1 MNWPQLWGF
10 WLGNDVDFGE
20 QIERRRY
27 MDFFLKLGITVF
39 GAVFGYLFGDVDLLV
54 KVLVCF
60 IIADYISGLL
70 ASGYLGELSSKMGF
84 KGIAKKIAILILVA
98 IAHQIDLIL
107 GTHNTTR
114 DAVIFFY
121 LANELISILENF
133 VRMGMKVPEILKNL
147 ILIFDAKAGDEEE
160 KHDKNMD

>member
-1 MNWPQLWGF
+1 MEVILKIGI
-10 WLGNDVDFGE
+10 LG
-20 QIERRRY
+20 
-27 MDFFLKLGITVF
+27 F
-39 GAVFGYLFGDVDLLV
+39 GAVFGYLFGEVDLLV

-60 IIADYISGLL
+60 IVADYISGLL

-133 VRMGMKVPEILKNL
+133 VRMGMKVPEVLKNL
-147 ILIFDAKAGDEEE
+147 ILIFDAKSGDEEDD
-160 KHDKNMD
+160 HDKNMD

>member
-1 MNWPQLWGF
+1 MEVILKIGI
-10 WLGNDVDFGE
+10 LG
-20 QIERRRY
+20 
-27 MDFFLKLGITVF
+27 F
-39 GAVFGYLFGDVDLLV
+39 GAIFGYLFGEVDLLV

-60 IIADYISGLL
+60 IVADYISGLL

-133 VRMGMKVPEILKNL
+133 VRMGMKVPEVLKNL
-147 ILIFDAKAGDEEE
+147 ILIFDAKSGEGEG
-160 KHDKNMD
+160 KHDKDMD

>member
-1 MNWPQLWGF
+1 MEVILKIGI
-10 WLGNDVDFGE
+10 LG
-20 QIERRRY
+20 
-27 MDFFLKLGITVF
+27 F
-39 GAVFGYLFGDVDLLV
+39 GAIFGYLFGEVDLLV

-60 IIADYISGLL
+60 IVADYISGLL

-133 VRMGMKVPEILKNL
+133 VRMGMKVPEVLKNL
-147 ILIFDAKAGDEEE
+147 ILIFDSKSEDEEE
-160 KHDKNMD
+160 KHDKDMD

>member
-1 MNWPQLWGF
+1 MEVVLKIGI
-10 WLGNDVDFGE
+10 LG
-20 QIERRRY
+20 
-27 MDFFLKLGITVF
+27 F
-39 GAVFGYLFGDVDLLV
+39 GAVFGYLFGEVDILV

-60 IIADYISGLL
+60 IVADYVSGLL

-133 VRMGMKVPEILKNL
+133 VRMGMKVPEVLKNL
-147 ILIFDAKAGDEEE
+147 ILIFDAKSGDEE

>member
-1 MNWPQLWGF
+1 MEVILKFGI
-10 WLGNDVDFGE
+10 LG
-20 QIERRRY
+20 
-27 MDFFLKLGITVF
+27 F
-39 GAVFGYLFGDVDLLV
+39 GAIFGYLFGEVDLLV

-60 IIADYISGLL
+60 IVADYISGLL

-133 VRMGMKVPEILKNL
+133 VRMGMKVPEVLK
-147 ILIFDAKAGDEEE
+147 I
-160 KHDKNMD
+160 

>member
-1 MNWPQLWGF
+1 MGTSPSNNYVTKKEVFHGSHTKNWDFRFWGDI
-10 WLGNDVDFGE
+10 WILVWE
-20 QIERRRY
+20 
-27 MDFFLKLGITVF
+27 
-39 GAVFGYLFGDVDLLV
+39 VDLLV

-60 IIADYISGLL
+60 IVADYISGLL

-133 VRMGMKVPEILKNL
+133 VRMGMKVPEVLKNL
-147 ILIFDAKAGDEEE
+147 ILIFDAKSGEGEE
-160 KHDKNMD
+160 KHDKDMD

>member
-1 MNWPQLWGF
+1 MEVILKIGI
-10 WLGNDVDFGE
+10 LG
-20 QIERRRY
+20 
-27 MDFFLKLGITVF
+27 F
-39 GAVFGYLFGDVDLLV
+39 GAIFGYLFGEVDLLV

-60 IIADYISGLL
+60 IVADYISGLL

-121 LANELISILENF
+121 LANGLISILENF
-133 VRMGMKVPEILKNL
+133 VRMGMKVPEVLKNL
-147 ILIFDAKAGDEEE
+147 ILIFDSKSGDEEE
-160 KHDKNMD
+160 KHDKDMD

>member
-1 MNWPQLWGF
+1 MVANDWGSNATSLTKRRF
-10 WLGNDVDFGE
+10 SMEALLKFG
-20 QIERRRY
+20 
-27 MDFFLKLGITVF
+27 VSAF
-39 GAVFGYLFGDVDLLV
+39 GAVFGYLFGEVDLLV
-54 KVLVCF
+54 KVLLCF
-60 IIADYISGLL
+60 IVADYISGLL
-70 ASGYLGELSSKMGF
+70 ASGYFGKLNSQVGF

-133 VRMGMKVPEILKNL
+133 VRMEMKVPEVLKNL
-147 ILIFDAKAGDEEE
+147 ISIFDSKAGEKEE
-160 KHDKNMD
+160 KHDKNLD

>member
-1 MNWPQLWGF
+1 MEVILKIGI
-10 WLGNDVDFGE
+10 LG
-20 QIERRRY
+20 
-27 MDFFLKLGITVF
+27 F
-39 GAVFGYLFGDVDLLV
+39 GAVFGYLFGEVDLLV

-60 IIADYISGLL
+60 IVADYISGLL

-133 VRMGMKVPEILKNL
+133 VRMGMKVPEVLKNL
-147 ILIFDAKAGDEEE
+147 ILIFDAKSGNKEDD
-160 KHDKNMD
+160 HDKNMD

>member
-1 MNWPQLWGF
+1 MEVILKFGI
-10 WLGNDVDFGE
+10 LG
-20 QIERRRY
+20 
-27 MDFFLKLGITVF
+27 F
-39 GAVFGYLFGDVDLLV
+39 GAIFGYLFGEVDLLV

-60 IIADYISGLL
+60 IVADYISGLL

-133 VRMGMKVPEILKNL
+133 VRMGMKVPEVLKNL
-147 ILIFDAKAGDEEE
+147 ILIFDAKSGEDRG
-160 KHDKNMD
+160 KT

>member
-1 MNWPQLWGF
+1 MEVILKIGI
-10 WLGNDVDFGE
+10 LG
-20 QIERRRY
+20 
-27 MDFFLKLGITVF
+27 F
-39 GAVFGYLFGDVDLLV
+39 GAIFGYLFGEVDLLV

-60 IIADYISGLL
+60 IVADYISGLL

-114 DAVIFFY
+114 DAVIFFH

-133 VRMGMKVPEILKNL
+133 VRMGMKVPEVLKNL
-147 ILIFDAKAGDEEE
+147 ILIFDSKSGDEEE
-160 KHDKNMD
+160 KHDKDMD